1 VAGEPIAVNSCSSA
15 PVSHFPNLHL
25 KPLDSR
31 LQSYYLRTKMK
42 PAKRTSPRVDEPG
55 ITGTPV
61 TADLPTATA
70 LKLWTV
76 LARAFWAVSEILKA
90 DVERHD
96 LTPAEFGILEVLY
109 HKGEMLLGDV
119 QKKVLVS
126 SGGITFL
133 VDRLAARGLV
143 ERKAC
148 PSDRRARYAA
158 LTRRGHKMMA
168 GIFPVH
174 AAAIRDAMGGLSR
187 TEQRELTV
195 LLKTLGVE
203 AARLAAETPAC
214 KTALAE
220 EPL

>member
-1 VAGEPIAVNSCSSA
+1 
-15 PVSHFPNLHL
+15 
-25 KPLDSR
+25 
-31 LQSYYLRTKMK
+31 MK
-42 PAKRTSPRVDEPG
+42 PAKRTSPRVDESG
-55 ITGTPV
+55 VTGTPV
-61 TADLPTATA
+61 TDDLPTATA
-70 LKLWTV
+70 LKLWVV
-76 LARAFWAVSEILKA
+76 LARAFWAVAEVSKA

-96 LTPAEFGILEVLY
+96 LTPAEFGILEALY

-158 LTRRGHKMMA
+158 LTRRGHKVMA
-168 GIFPVH
+168 GIFPAH

-187 TEQRELTV
+187 TEQRELTA
-195 LLKTLGVE
+195 LLRTLGVE
-203 AARLAAETPAC
+203 AARLAAETPAG
-214 KTALAE
+214 KRALAD
-220 EPL
+220 EPR